1 MLLRVLGKSVA
12 AGVLAAATLLVGVG
26 GVAAA
31 SGGTQLPAPAV
42 QGQPAY
48 WMALK
53 ASLDKDTSLSR
64 TVTVVGSLRLLTY
77 TSASGISFVLAEPT
91 GHGSLSVKPDLGVVQ
106 CAAWS
111 FCLRLNRTDHSLR
124 GCRGDRRCSVP
135 HPRCR
140 VDRLRRD
147 HLCSDRCRLLHC
159 LLWDLFQPASDRA
172 LPQPGVA
179 CAVRMREDS

>member
-111 FCLRLNRTDHSLR
+111 FCLRLNRTDQGATASGAAAAIAAAACLIPGAGWI
-124 GCRGDRRCSVP
+124 GCVAITFAVTVAAFYIASYGICSNQ
-135 HPRCR
+135 
-140 VDRLRRD
+140 LQIE
-147 HLCSDRCRLLHC
+147 
-159 LLWDLFQPASDRA
+159 LFPN
-172 LPQPGVA
+172 PGSHAQCV
-179 CAVRMREDS
+179 